1 MICAVPGT
9 TGSWLQNP
17 RTGPPSGH
25 GNAGKISIEKIHFY
39 GGKCSGDSSQNS
51 SDIAVPILR
60 TSAGGELGI
69 TAGIDLGGGDGGW
82 GDYSD
87 LRDLEVSGL
96 PNAVGIKLQV
106 NVSVLYNCWTEQTRD
121 GILNANEG
129 PGASCLM
136 AFGVRF
142 P

>member
-1 MICAVPGT
+1 MVVSALATLPKTPAIT
-9 TGSWLQNP
+9 
-17 RTGPPSGH
+17 
-25 GNAGKISIEKIHFY
+25 
-39 GGKCSGDSSQNS
+39 
-51 SDIAVPILR
+51 LR

-106 NVSVLYNCWTEQTRD
+106 NVSVLYNCWTEQTKD

-136 AFGVRF
+136 AFGCGVMAFTGIGIKLQIADYWSGKIDLSSVCVHAR
-142 P
+142 

>member
-1 MICAVPGT
+1 MVVSALATLP
-9 TGSWLQNP
+9 
-17 RTGPPSGH
+17 
-25 GNAGKISIEKIHFY
+25 K
-39 GGKCSGDSSQNS
+39 DS
-51 SDIAVPILR
+51 SDIVVLILR

-106 NVSVLYNCWTEQTRD
+106 NVSVLYNCWTEQTKD